1 GLLLPLAT
9 DRAWPM
15 TQLAVLRMLPGPVRR
30 AGGLPPQH
38 LGPLL
43 VAAGSLDPPPLPA
56 ERAGLAGLGRAI
68 GPRVL
73 VGMLAAKDVRRLGAA
88 RLLALTGLPLAERA
102 LARMLEDPSEE
113 MRLMARTAARARR
126 SRGAATEE
134 AAPRQDGAPGTAG
147 RRSRPSRVDLPEP
160 PVDEPVLIASLAR
173 ALGDPGEPVRIQA
186 AAALDLVHREVL
198 TDWAIRSLDHGT
210 VELAELAATVAG
222 RLALTPVAAN
232 LLRRAALTQPEE
244 RGPYLAALHAIGP
257 D

>member
-15 TQLAVLRMLPGPVRR
+15 TQLAVLEMLPEPVRR

-56 ERAGLAGLGRAI
+56 ERAGLAVLCRAI

-88 RLLALTGLPLAERA
+88 RLLALTGLP
-102 LARMLEDPSEE
+102 
-113 MRLMARTAARARR
+113 
-126 SRGAATEE
+126 
-134 AAPRQDGAPGTAG
+134 
-147 RRSRPSRVDLPEP
+147 
-160 PVDEPVLIASLAR
+160 
-173 ALGDPGEPVRIQA
+173 
-186 AAALDLVHREVL
+186 
-198 TDWAIRSLDHGT
+198 
-210 VELAELAATVAG
+210 LAELAATVAG

-257 D
+257 DPSELARMVAEVDPGYRQAAVRLAWQVGGQAVVPHLSTLLADSAGPVRMAVVEVLADSGDPAGAAIARERLAVDSSAAV